1 MCEGKEEAQKITS
14 SETLRKVSHLC
25 EVDQTAQPSDVFI
38 ASTSPVTTK
47 GHTVNA
53 QVNGVAASL
62 LVDTGSA
69 ITLIGGNLWEQCKQD
84 HDTLEPW
91 TKRLVSTVVL

>member
-1 MCEGKEEAQKITS
+1 MT
-14 SETLRKVSHLC
+14 SETLHKVSHLC

-53 QVNGVAASL
+53 LINGVAPSL

-69 ITLIGGNLWEQCKQD
+69 ITLIGGIFGSSVNRTMTHWNLGQNG
-84 HDTLEPW
+84 
-91 TKRLVSTVVL
+91 